1 MNRNNTTTPIVAI
14 LMIATLVVGATF
26 AATTIAT
33 PQSAFAGGKKVK
45 QDTYTKKAPP
55 QREDNNKTRD
65 NNGNDNGGSGGNGNG
80 NGNTVTALKCQN
92 RGSASG
98 FDTTVNQEC
107 ENLICTHPGENAAC
121 TQEGAAAVTPVTP
134 PEEVGCPSG
143 TLYNVRLLQDLPDM
157 TVIPT
162 GTILCLVKNLGDQ
175 TATISSQT
183 PVDEVT
189 TLEVEVAQP
198 NQTACNNSG
207 GSWFVLARVESG
219 NPGNPIVFGGTV
231 CVNNNEHQA

>member
-1 MNRNNTTTPIVAI
+1 MNRNNTTTPAIVAI
-14 LMIATLVVGATF
+14 LMIAALVVGATF
-26 AATTIAT
+26 AATT
-33 PQSAFAGGKKVK
+33 QSAFAGGGNGKKEVK
-45 QDTYTKKAPP
+45 QQDTYMKKASQ

-65 NNGNDNGGSGGNGNG
+65 NGNDNGGSGGNGNG
-80 NGNTVTALKCQN
+80 NTITALKAQN
-92 RGSASG
+92 RGFASG
-98 FDTTVNQEC
+98 FDTTTDQEAQ
-107 ENLICTHPGENAAC
+107 NVICTHPADNAAC
-121 TQEGAAAVTPVTP
+121 TQEGTSAVTPVTP

-162 GTILCLVKNLGDQ
+162 GTILCLVEKLGDQ

-198 NQTACNNSG
+198 NQAACNNSG